1 MDWENKKSFEK
12 KFFSE
17 MKKFE
22 SFESSVPKSSD
33 EEFDEQVLE
42 ERNYILLYDA
52 VESNIDTNFLVKWKS
67 IEGWYYIIKSLG
79 TENIKASFSTAF
91 EGLCYLNYLRILE
104 DRAIRKIGTSGV
116 EHLST
121 SFESLPDYVFIVN
134 KNQKEKKYINPTF
147 ETLYTIS
154 ELFEKNS

>member
-79 TENIKASFSTAF
+79 TENIKKLLFLPHSRDFVISITYAS
-91 EGLCYLNYLRILE
+91 
-104 DRAIRKIGTSGV
+104 
-116 EHLST
+116 
-121 SFESLPDYVFIVN
+121 
-134 KNQKEKKYINPTF
+134 
-147 ETLYTIS
+147 
-154 ELFEKNS
+154 